1 MVESMFHKELTLIKQ
16 VNPKNLCFAIISILK
31 MLVINFN
38 SIFVMVAVSMMA
50 YDLKKIAILN
60 VKGVDYRCILWGIGM
75 DEALNRLNNSVQEDK
90 GAL

>member
-1 MVESMFHKELTLIKQ
+1 MFHKELTLIKQ

-60 VKGVDYRCILWGIGM
+60 VKGVDCRCILWGIGM
-75 DEALNRLNNSVQEDK
+75 DKALNRLNNSVQEDK